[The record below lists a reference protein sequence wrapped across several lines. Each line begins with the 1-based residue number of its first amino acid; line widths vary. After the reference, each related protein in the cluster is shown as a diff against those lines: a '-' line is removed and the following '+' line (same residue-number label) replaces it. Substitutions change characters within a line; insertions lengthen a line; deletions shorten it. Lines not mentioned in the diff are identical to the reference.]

1 MSAARDLAKLGNQDA
16 LTIDTTLTRVG
27 INSSNPT
34 ATLDIDGTVQ
44 VGTGVT
50 VYSASGIVSATKYY
64 ADSYYG
70 SGVNLTGVGN
80 TDNIITGTAA
90 TFNNKVN
97 INSTL
102 TCSEGINV
110 SVGVITAPSASFSGN
125 VTIGGTLTY
134 EDVTDIDAVGLITAR
149 TGVRVTAGGLVVTA
163 GVSTFSA
170 PVNINSSPNFSEGL
184 NVSAGVATFAGNQTV
199 AGTSSFAKKTTVNA
213 TLDATEGLHVS
224 AGVATFVGNQTVA
237 GTATFAKKTTV
248 NATLDATEGLHVSAG
263 VATFADALK
272 VGTGASIYSPSS
284 NILTLG
290 TNSTEK
296 LRITSAGAFSFNNGE
311 FVERVKISGTA
322 LNSDQ
327 VCDLDDGMV
336 HYRTANLGGSG
347 GTSLDLTSSV
357 GISTEMA
364 TGDMMSF
371 TLIHAVNATGNYVDH
386 VNVDYIPVTE
396 NWVGGSAP
404 SSGGSSGVDIYT
416 FNIIKTGNL
425 AWTTIANQVKTS

>member
-16 LTIDTTLTRVG
+16 LTVDTTLTRVG
-27 INSSNPT
+27 INSSSPT
-34 ATLDIDGTVQ
+34 TTLDIDGTVN

-50 VYSASGIVSATKYY
+50 VYSDSGIVSATKYY

-224 AGVATFVGNQTVA
+224 AGVATF
-237 GTATFAKKTTV
+237 
-248 NATLDATEGLHVSAG
+248 
-263 VATFADALK
+263 ADALK

-386 VNVDYIPVTE
+386 VNIDGYTITE

-404 SSGGSSGVDIYT
+404 SAGGGSGVDIYT
-416 FNIIKTGNL
+416 FNIIKKASGTGDTGFTVIGNH
-425 AWTTIANQVKTS
+425 IKTS